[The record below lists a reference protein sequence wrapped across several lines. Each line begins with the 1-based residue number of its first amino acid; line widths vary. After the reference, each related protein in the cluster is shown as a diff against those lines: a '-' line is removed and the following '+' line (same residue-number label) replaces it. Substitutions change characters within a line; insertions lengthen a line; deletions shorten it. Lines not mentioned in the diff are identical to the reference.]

1 MSVSSKILSFFL
13 LPYSIL
19 IIMNF
24 TTTVAQICNRNNCI
38 SPTELTVKFPFQISD
53 QNHYPTRCGYPGF
66 DLSCRNTTTTTTGA
80 GADAIISLPA
90 GDFAVREIV
99 YGSQV
104 LTIDDPDNCLPKRFL
119 DTKFSVSG
127 TPFRVRNLGSFTFF
141 NCSPEP
147 VTGAGA
153 GVKPLAVP
161 CLSGNGYTVA
171 AVPTEIFA
179 TEFLSTPP
187 AFCRVVSTAVMV
199 PVTASEKWWEE
210 EWGFYLRSYVGLTW
224 QEPNCGECEKR
235 GGDCGFV
242 SSSNDLEIGCFNLPN
257 KHGLS
262 KGVQYAL
269 YFITFLGILGFL
281 CYNCR
286 PKCQDQEN
294 RIFSNNRWRNSNH
307 NHQLPNTNTSISSTT
322 TTTTTLPHH
331 NEANSGGLPST
342 GIDKTIIEMYPKR
355 LFGESRRLLK
365 SDYNSCSIC
374 LTEYQAND
382 IVRTLP
388 NCFHYFHSNCID
400 EWLRLNASCP
410 ICRNSPLISPYT

>member
-1 MSVSSKILSFFL
+1 MF
-13 LPYSIL
+13 
-19 IIMNF
+19 
-24 TTTVAQICNRNNCI
+24 
-38 SPTELTVKFPFQISD
+38 
-53 QNHYPTRCGYPGF
+53 HYG
-66 DLSCRNTTTTTTGA
+66 
-80 GADAIISLPA
+80 I
-90 GDFAVREIV
+90 
-99 YGSQV
+99 
-104 LTIDDPDNCLPKRFL
+104 
-119 DTKFSVSG
+119 
-127 TPFRVRNLGSFTFF
+127 
-141 NCSPEP
+141 
-147 VTGAGA
+147 
-153 GVKPLAVP
+153 
-161 CLSGNGYTVA
+161 
-171 AVPTEIFA
+171 
-179 TEFLSTPP
+179 
-187 AFCRVVSTAVMV
+187 
-199 PVTASEKWWEE
+199 
-210 EWGFYLRSYVGLTW
+210 
-224 QEPNCGECEKR
+224 
-235 GGDCGFV
+235 
-242 SSSNDLEIGCFNLPN
+242 
-257 KHGLS
+257 GLS

-322 TTTTTLPHH
+322 TTTLPHH

-355 LFGESRRLLK
+355 LFGENRRLLK
-365 SDYNSCSIC
+365 SDYNNCSIC